1 MRTIV
6 FFASGLLIGAL
17 AVVSVAVSQ
26 SQDSRFVPML
36 GDDVVLHMM
45 SLARATQVEAR
56 FVDMAASPDADLQV
70 SVEDGRRVV
79 DLAAVSAT
87 ASWCDIAWQDGQ
99 AAVLKT
105 AEPRSAKARAYVEAL
120 HTVAV
125 DLFSADLR
133 SAGPCPPS
141 RKAHVAQYIAAQAR

>member
-6 FFASGLLIGAL
+6 LFASGLLIGAL

-45 SLARATQVEAR
+45 SLARATQAEAR
-56 FVDMAASPDADLQV
+56 FIEAAGPDADLQV

-87 ASWCDIAWQDGQ
+87 AAWCDVAWQDGQ
-99 AAVLKT
+99 ANVLRT
-105 AEPRSAKARAYVEAL
+105 AEPRSARARAYVEAL
-120 HTVAV
+120 HAVAV

-133 SAGPCPPS
+133 SAGPCPAS
-141 RKAHVAQYIAAQAR
+141 RKAHVVQYIAAQSR